1 MEIHH
6 HHHHHHYDADGG
18 SLKSIGKA
26 FKHTFSKSNMEHAG
40 IAAIPAATTSLG
52 AMAGGPLGA
61 AAGAATGYMIDK
73 SIMGHGFGDGLRKGT
88 KAHVAFHLKK
98 LNAAK
103 DKKKYEHSLK
113 NYAKAMHHY
122 ENKPY
127 LLLKH
132 DKDHQKN
139 LRQSRKHTK
148 SITPIDFGVDP
159 DEVAGNGLGDG
170 FYHRSSNHYNDA
182 SYSNNM
188 NAHMKTLHSAS
199 SPWLKHVKAFRDAH
213 EGITYSQ
220 ALKEAAKTYKK
231 VSR

>member
-6 HHHHHHYDADGG
+6 HHYHHHASSGG
-18 SLKSIGKA
+18 SLKSIGNA

-40 IAAIPAATTSLG
+40 LAAIPAATTSLG

-61 AAGAATGYMIDK
+61 AAGAAGGYMIDK
-73 SIMGHGFGDGLRKGT
+73 AIQGHGFGDGLRKGT
-88 KAHVAFHLKK
+88 KAHIKHFRLKRRDAM
-98 LNAAK
+98 NAK
-103 DKKKYEHSLK
+103 DQKKIDQYQKKYDE
-113 NYAKAMHHY
+113 AIHHY
-122 ENKPY
+122 NTKPY

-139 LRQSRKHTK
+139 LPQARKHTK

-159 DEVAGNGLGDG
+159 DEVSGDG
-170 FYHRSSNHYNDA
+170 FHHRSSKHYNNS

-188 NAHMKTLHSAS
+188 NAHMKTLHAAS
-199 SPWLKHVKAFRDAH
+199 SPWLAHVKSFRDAH

-220 ALKEAAKTYKK
+220 AIKEDAITYKK
-231 VSR
+231 ISK